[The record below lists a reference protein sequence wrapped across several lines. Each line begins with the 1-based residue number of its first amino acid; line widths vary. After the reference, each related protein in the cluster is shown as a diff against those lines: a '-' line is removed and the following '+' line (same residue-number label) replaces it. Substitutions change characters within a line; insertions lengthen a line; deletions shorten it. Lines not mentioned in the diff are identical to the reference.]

1 MTSRIIGLLAVGLLL
16 VACSAAPSAVAPPT
30 AAPSATAAAPTAAA
44 PTAAPP
50 TVAIQPIPDGPVLLR
65 EGIELREVR
74 RLGAGALRLAHSP
87 RDGAIYLLSPGG
99 VSLVGLDPPTLTV
112 VAPME
117 AIADATPTGLAFA
130 PNGDLYVVANRT
142 SNLRTQAIV
151 RRGTPAESGG
161 FAWTTL
167 LTTEPYAT
175 SGTPFDHQFNGI
187 VVSPDGRWVY
197 LNSGSRTDHGELQGR
212 NGAFPNAREIALTSK
227 IFRVPADATDLTLPN
242 DEAQLTAAGYIFAW
256 GTRNAYDLAFAPNGD
271 LFGIDNGPDADYPD
285 ELNWLQ
291 AGRHYGFP
299 WRFGSQDNP
308 QATPGYD
315 PKQDKLLHPDFTAVK
330 TFTYYN
336 DPAFPAPPGPF
347 TDPIIN
353 RGPAAAQYR
362 AADGSQ
368 RDAAAEGATLTT
380 FTPHRSPLGLVFVR
394 DEPLP
399 AAYAAEDGSLSAFL
413 VSWGSAGGDLSDR
426 GQDLLHL
433 RLTRDGDT
441 YAAVTEQIARDFK
454 NPIDALLIGN
464 RLYVL
469 EFGGNGTLWELTF
482 R

>member
-16 VACSAAPSAVAPPT
+16 IACAPAPAAVAPPAAPSPPAAAPQT
-30 AAPSATAAAPTAAA
+30 AAPPTPA
-44 PTAAPP
+44 P
-50 TVAIQPIPDGPVLLR
+50 TVAIQPIAGGPVLLR
-65 EGIELREVR
+65 AGIELREVR
-74 RLGAGALRLAHSP
+74 RLGAGALRLARSP
-87 RDGAIYLLSPGG
+87 RDGAIYLLTPGG
-99 VSLVGLDPPTLTV
+99 VSRVDLEPPALTV
-112 VAPME
+112 VAPMG

-151 RRGTPAESGG
+151 RRGTPTESGS

-212 NGAFPNAREIALTSK
+212 NGAFPEAREIALTSK
-227 IFRVPADATDLTLPN
+227 IFRVPAAAADLTLPN
-242 DEAQLTAAGYIFAW
+242 DEAQLTAAGQIFAW

-291 AGRHYGFP
+291 EGRHYGFP

-315 PKQDKLLHPDFTAVK
+315 PRQDKLLHPDFTAVK

-336 DPAFPAPPGPF
+336 DPGFPPPPGPF
-347 TDPIIN
+347 TDPVVN

-368 RDAAAEGATLTT
+368 RDATAEGATLTT
-380 FTPHRSPLGLVFVR
+380 FTPHRSPLGLAFVN

-399 AAYAAEDGSLSAFL
+399 APYAEEEGTLSAFL
-413 VSWGSAGGDLSDR
+413 VSWGSAGGTLTDR

-433 RLTRDGDT
+433 RLTREGDT
-441 YAAVTEQIARDFK
+441 YTAVTEQIARDFK
-454 NPIDALLIGN
+454 NPIDALLIDN
-464 RLYVL
+464 RLYIL
-469 EFGGNGTLWELTF
+469 EFGGDGTLWELTF